1 MHRGGMRWA
10 NERGKRMN
18 KLQIFESTD
27 FGTVRTVLIDKEPYF
42 VGKDVCE
49 AFDDKNHNR
58 SLGRIDEEDKRREQ
72 ITDVLGRKQE
82 AVLIN
87 ESGLYALLFAMQPQK
102 SNHDGVSDAYPIE
115 VRERIEKLRR
125 FKRWVT
131 SEVLPAI
138 RKTGSYTVPK
148 LEKNPK
154 YRTRMIGTAVRDIR
168 STAAELQKLFG
179 VKSGIALAKATNI
192 IERAYGVDMEE
203 VKELIPPAEHETGFL
218 NATQIGARL
227 GVNARRANEL
237 LQLAGL
243 QVRFNGTWRLTSKGK
258 EHGEEMPYE
267 RNGHSGYQIRW
278 SESAVSVVEDDMTA

>member
-1 MHRGGMRWA
+1 
-10 NERGKRMN
+10 MN

-102 SNHDGVSDAYPIE
+102 ANHDGVSDAYPIE

-125 FKRWVT
+125 FKRWALRADCRLKAPCCEEIQT
-131 SEVLPAI
+131 LGDKRSPP
-138 RKTGSYTVPK
+138 R
-148 LEKNPK
+148 NPQDRQL
-154 YRTRMIGTAVRDIR
+154 YRTEA
-168 STAAELQKLFG
+168 
-179 VKSGIALAKATNI
+179 
-192 IERAYGVDMEE
+192 
-203 VKELIPPAEHETGFL
+203 
-218 NATQIGARL
+218 
-227 GVNARRANEL
+227 
-237 LQLAGL
+237 
-243 QVRFNGTWRLTSKGK
+243 
-258 EHGEEMPYE
+258 
-267 RNGHSGYQIRW
+267 
-278 SESAVSVVEDDMTA
+278 